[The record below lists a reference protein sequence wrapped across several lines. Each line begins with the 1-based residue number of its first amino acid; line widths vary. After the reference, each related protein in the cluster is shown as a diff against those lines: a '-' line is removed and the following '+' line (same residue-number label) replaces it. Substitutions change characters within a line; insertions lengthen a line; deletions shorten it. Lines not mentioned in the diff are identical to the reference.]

1 MQQKKSNLTVIDGK
15 TGKPV
20 KPVKPV
26 KRLADIRC
34 RAKLDTASDI
44 RREMAKIYRE
54 TRSGLLD
61 SAESTKLTWILASI
75 QKVIE
80 SSDMKVRI
88 SRLEQDVD

>member
-1 MQQKKSNLTVIDGK
+1 MPKLKSNLTVIDGF

-20 KPVKPV
+20 KRIVDK
-26 KRLADIRC
+26 RC
-34 RAKLDTASDI
+34 RAKLDSAQDI

-80 SSDMKVRI
+80 SSDMEARMT
-88 SRLEQDVD
+88 RLEQDVD

>member
-1 MQQKKSNLTVIDGK
+1 MQMKSNLLSVIDGK

-20 KPVKPV
+20 KRIVD
-26 KRLADIRC
+26 RRC

-80 SSDMKVRI
+80 SSDMEARM

>member
-1 MQQKKSNLTVIDGK
+1 MQTKKSNLTVIDGT

-20 KPVKPV
+20 K
-26 KRLADIRC
+26 RIADSRC
-34 RAKLDTASDI
+34 RAKLDTAQDI

-80 SSDMKVRI
+80 SSDMEARM

>member
-1 MQQKKSNLTVIDGK
+1 MPKLKSNLTVIDGF

-20 KPVKPV
+20 KRIVDK
-26 KRLADIRC
+26 RC
-34 RAKLDTASDI
+34 RAKLDTAQDV

-80 SSDMKVRI
+80 SSDMEARM

>member
-1 MQQKKSNLTVIDGK
+1 MQTKKSNLTVIDGT
-15 TGKPV
+15 TG
-20 KPVKPV
+20 KPV

-61 SAESTKLTWILASI
+61 SVESTKLTWILASI

-80 SSDMKVRI
+80 SSDMEARMT
-88 SRLEQDVD
+88 RLEQDDVS